1 MHEYQDTAEQFMYD
15 NPFSALFM
23 DTGLGKTVS
32 CLTLINRLLLED
44 LSHRFL
50 IIAPVRVATQT
61 WPNEIGEW
69 SHTAWL
75 NATVLRCEDDDPEVT
90 SAYAEAYASAEFAA
104 EACAAYETG
113 CESEYAEALLW
124 GKTEAQAEKAGKTG
138 GVKAAGAYQQA
149 VAGKAATAKKE
160 EIRLRKA
167 HDGCSIHIINR
178 EALTWLVDQ
187 YSVWTEKKVN
197 GKIRRIRKVVGWP
210 YRNIIIDESSSFK
223 DYKTARF
230 KALVAVRAQGFVD
243 RLHELTATPAAE
255 GYEGLFAQ
263 IFLLDRGERLGNNIT
278 AYRTAYFMQERHNSR
293 KYKLQRGSKEEIGDK
308 IADITMVMKS
318 GDYLEEIEPLFL
330 PRKLHF
336 TPPQAK
342 QYKEMVRDFIMTL
355 DDGTEIEAKTAAD
368 LSSKLLQIAS
378 GAIYT
383 GDRDYKILH
392 NHKIEDLQQ
401 LQEEL
406 GDEHPLLV
414 GYWYRH
420 SLARL
425 RKAFPEARVLDKEG
439 KIVSRHG
446 PWNTGKVKMLL
457 VHPASVGHGLNM
469 QYGPGHDLYMFDQ
482 CWSYELYYQLYRRL
496 WRQGQKLQVRVHLPQ
511 MIGTNDVLVAARLGE
526 KEDAQEALF
535 QQIRVFRRRMKE
547 REITMKMAA

>member
-1 MHEYQDTAEQFMYD
+1 MSSLESRLKAKFARVSLAQWQMHEYQDTAAQFMWD

-23 DTGLGKTVS
+23 DTGLGKTCA
-32 CLTLINRLLLED
+32 CLTLIDRLLSED
-44 LSHRFL
+44 IGARVLVV
-50 IIAPVRVATQT
+50 APVRVATQT

-75 NATVLRCEDDDPEVT
+75 NHTVLRCEDDDPEVT
-90 SAYAEAYASAEFAA
+90 SAYQEAYREAREWCSTVAEA
-104 EACAAYETG
+104 
-113 CESEYAEALLW
+113 
-124 GKTEAQAEKAGKTG
+124 Q
-138 GVKAAGAYQQA
+138 KAAG
-149 VAGKAATAKKE
+149 KASTAKKE

-167 HDGCSIHIINR
+167 QDGCSLHIINR
-178 EALTWLVDQ
+178 EALTWLIDL
-187 YSVWTEKKVN
+187 YSVWVEKKVN
-197 GKIRRIRKVVGWP
+197 GKVRRIRKIVGWP
-210 YRNIIIDESSSFK
+210 YRTIFIDESSSFK
-223 DYKTARF
+223 DHKTARF
-230 KALVAVRAQGFVD
+230 KALVAVRTQGFID

-255 GYEGLFAQ
+255 GYLGLFAQ
-263 IFLLDRGERLGNNIT
+263 IFLLDRGERLGKNIT
-278 AYRTAYFMQERHNSR
+278 AYREDYFVPNKYNRT
-293 KYKLQRGSKEEIGDK
+293 YKLQRGAKEEIGDK
-308 IADITMVMKS
+308 IGDITLVMKS
-318 GDYLEEIEPLFL
+318 GDYLEEIPPLFL

-336 TPPQAK
+336 TPPQAR
-342 QYKEMVRDFIMTL
+342 QYKEMERDFILTT
-355 DDGTEIEAKTAAD
+355 DDGEEIEAKTAAD

-406 GDEHPLLV
+406 SDEHPLLV

-425 RKAFPEARVLDKEG
+425 RKAFPDARVLDKEG

-446 PWNTGKVKMLL
+446 PWNTGKIKMLL

-511 MIGTNDVLVAARLGE
+511 MIGTNDVLVASRLGE

-535 QQIRVFRRRMKE
+535 EQIRIFRRRMKAQQM
-547 REITMKMAA
+547 MKMAA

>member
-32 CLTLINRLLLED
+32 CLSLIVRLLLED
-44 LSHRFL
+44 LGHRFL

-69 SHTAWL
+69 SHTACL

-90 SAYAEAYASAEFAA
+90 SAYQEAYQ
-104 EACAAYETG
+104 EARDWCLT
-113 CESEYAEALLW
+113 
-124 GKTEAQAEKAGKTG
+124 TQEAQKA
-138 GVKAAGAYQQA
+138 
-149 VAGKAATAKKE
+149 AGKAATAKKE

-167 HDGCSIHIINR
+167 QDGCTIHIINR
-178 EALTWLVDQ
+178 EALTWLIDQ
-187 YSVWTEKKVN
+187 YSVWTEKKVK
-197 GKIRRIRKVVGWP
+197 GKIRRVRKIVGWP

-230 KALVAVRAQGFVD
+230 KALVCVRAQGFVD

-278 AYRTAYFMQERHNSR
+278 AYRKEYFMQERHNSR

-318 GDYLEEIEPLFL
+318 GDHLDEIEPLFL

-336 TPPQAK
+336 TTPQAK

-414 GYWYRH
+414 SYWYRH

-425 RKAFPEARVLDKEG
+425 RKAFPDARVLDKEG

-496 WRQGQKLQVRVHLPQ
+496 WRQGQKLRVRVHLPQ
-511 MIGTNDVLVAARLGE
+511 MVGTNDVLVAARLGE

-535 QQIRVFRRRMKE
+535 QQIRNFRRRMKE
-547 REITMKMAA
+547 RQMTQMLKMAA